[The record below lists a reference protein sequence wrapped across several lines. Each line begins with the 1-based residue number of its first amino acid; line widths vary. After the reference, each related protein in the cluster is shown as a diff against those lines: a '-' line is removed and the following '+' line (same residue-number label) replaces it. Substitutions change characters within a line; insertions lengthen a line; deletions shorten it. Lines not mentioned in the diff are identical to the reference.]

1 MSIDTTPSAPWSPR
15 PAATSAAVEPTQTG
29 PAADIWTLLDEL
41 AARGRALRL
50 LAEERKWRTSVRRKI
65 AAGVRQARAGKL
77 VDGDRAVARLRKRI
91 GSPRGKRS

>member
-41 AARGRALRL
+41 AALGRALRL
-50 LAEERKWRTSVRRKI
+50 LAEDEAAAARPELAGSATTTS
-65 AAGVRQARAGKL
+65 AM
-77 VDGDRAVARLRKRI
+77 GDTE
-91 GSPRGKRS
+91 

>member
-29 PAADIWTLLDEL
+29 PAAEFWALLDEL

-50 LAEERKWRTSVRRKI
+50 LAEGEGE
-65 AAGVRQARAGKL
+65 AAQL
-77 VDGDRAVARLRKRI
+77 EPI
-91 GSPRGKRS
+91 GSAATASAVGGAE